1 MLVKITKFGISSNN
15 MTYSETAYEDLLEE
29 ISKVHPTVQ
38 TSGFGGDAFKPGLE
52 GMRRFDNSLG
62 NPWRKFRTI
71 HVAGTNGK
79 GSVCSM
85 LAAALAASGLKVGL
99 YTSPHLVDF
108 RERIKI
114 IGVSS
119 ADRIRPSCQ
128 KTFAPLRLTSPRVD
142 TVSDRRVSYFAATVI
157 PRTEVFEFL
166 TENDLSGLSYF
177 EITTGMAFWWF
188 ARQKVDAAV
197 IEVGLGGRFD
207 STNIITPELSVI
219 TSIGLDHCAILGGTR
234 AEIAYEKAGI
244 FKHGVPALVWGHDA
258 ETDAVFEKC
267 AFEIG
272 CPLHFADEADTG
284 LTGAEF
290 EETLNGLDLQGPCQE
305 INLQTVLAALALVRE
320 NPHFLARNDVESAF
334 RAQITGISRTA
345 EITDF
350 RGRWEKLL
358 ERPEVICDI
367 GHNPPA
373 LKINFRRLTELHR
386 PLYIVYGI
394 MADKDLDGIAPLM
407 PAAERFFLV
416 APSISRSLPAGELG
430 HRLGDLRP
438 ELKQTVSPS
447 VEAGVREALSRA
459 AMTPD
464 SLVYIGGSTFV
475 VSEAIT
481 SVFSGH
487 KE

>member
-1 MLVKITKFGISSNN
+1 

-29 ISKVHPTVQ
+29 ISRAHPTVQ

-71 HVAGTNGK
+71 HVTGTNGK

-99 YTSPHLVDF
+99 YTSPHMVDF
-108 RERIKI
+108 RERIKTI
-114 IGVSS
+114 SVSGTELNRREGLQSS
-119 ADRIRPSCQ
+119 AEE
-128 KTFAPLRLTSPRVD
+128 
-142 TVSDRRVSYFAATVI
+142 I
-157 PRTEVFEFL
+157 PKTEVFEFL

-207 STNIITPELSVI
+207 STNVITPELSVI

-244 FKHGVPALVWGHDA
+244 FKHGVSALVWGHDA

-267 AFEIG
+267 ASEIG
-272 CPLHFADEADTG
+272 CPLHFADRTDAG
-284 LTGAEF
+284 LTDKEL
-290 EETLNGLDLQGPCQE
+290 EKTLSGLDLQGPCQE

-350 RGRWEKLL
+350 RGRWEKLQ

-386 PLYIVYGI
+386 PLYIVYGV

-407 PAAERFFLV
+407 PAAERYFLV
-416 APSISRSLPAGELG
+416 APDTSRSLPAGELG

-447 VEAGVREALSRA
+447 VEAGVREALSLA
-459 AMTPD
+459 AKTPNA
-464 SLVYIGGSTFV
+464 LVYIGGSTFV